1 MALREYLYL
10 GKLVGGREQGAE
22 FLTRTE
28 STCRGVC
35 LWNARGGVTP
45 HSNHTGLVHYIQ
57 EGSIK
62 EDRINTHTSFF
73 FWGGGGGVGGEGRRE
88 GRL

>member
-1 MALREYLYL
+1 MAFREYLYL

-28 STCRGVC
+28 STCRGIR

-45 HSNHTGLVHYIQ
+45 YSNHTGLVHYIR

-62 EDRINTHTSFF
+62 DDRIHTRTHTCFF
-73 FWGGGGGVGGEGRRE
+73 FWGGGRKIVRKVK
-88 GRL
+88 